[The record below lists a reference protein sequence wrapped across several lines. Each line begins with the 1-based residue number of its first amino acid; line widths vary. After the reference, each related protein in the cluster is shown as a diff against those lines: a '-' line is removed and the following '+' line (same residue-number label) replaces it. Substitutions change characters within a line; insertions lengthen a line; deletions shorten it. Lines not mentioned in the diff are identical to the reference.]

1 MFVSCQNLMIR
12 RKRKEYSTLDQ
23 ILIGVKRGKGPK
35 SSQGVQLLSGVRNK
49 KVNMSLEVEQVCR
62 FFDDLAN
69 RVPPRFYFQ
78 QEEMINMSGM
88 KKKEKLKLQKE
99 FKKLKLKQNKLKQD
113 PDNAKTTLQLQKE
126 ELLAATQLK
135 EKGYDVNDQNQG
147 SFEGAKIN
155 VESNVDR
162 EDLKRRLNERLEGFK
177 SARKATDD
185 QKQINANQAKDFKN
199 KQRQKSA
206 EKLKR
211 RRKQQEQND
220 DGASNLNDDQNDEK
234 NDGQIQFGKVD
245 LGHADQ
251 VAEDQHPKKKG
262 KVRIKEDLLKEI
274 KSKKEH
280 LQTIRNTGEEQELL
294 NKEGWEASLRRAQGE
309 KVYDDPKLLKR
320 SLKAMKKKKEKSAQ
334 AWNQRLKTQ
343 KQQMDAKQ
351 NRRTENIN
359 KKIEGKK
366 QKRVQKRENRLMR
379 AGFEGRREE
388 FIKGGQ

>member
-185 QKQINANQAKDFKN
+185 QKQMNANQAKDFKN

-211 RRKQQEQND
+211 KRKQQEQND
-220 DGASNLNDDQNDEK
+220 DGASNQNDEI
-234 NDGQIQFGKVD
+234 NDGQIEFGKVD